1 MQSRSPRLVAL
12 CLVLASC
19 TYMSR
24 AVAAGRISILV
35 DHENG
40 PDACYSLWTRD
51 ADNFSCDSLQTV
63 LHSVDNCTKRG
74 NDSCWYNDVE
84 IRIARGCYELTEL
97 VVIERN
103 ITIRAE
109 TPGVQVNFSID
120 GQVLVMS
127 VDYAEIEGIS
137 FEGDKGIITF
147 ENVTRVFISNSNF
160 R

>member
-1 MQSRSPRLVAL
+1 MQSRSPRLAAL

-24 AVAAGRISILV
+24 AVAASRISILV

-40 PDACYSLWTRD
+40 PACNSLWTRD

-63 LHSVDNCTKRG
+63 LLSVANCTKRG

-120 GQVLVMS
+120 CQVLVMNI
-127 VDYAEIEGIS
+127 DYAEIEGIS